1 MEIRV
6 IEVSAPDVV
15 AALEGLFGAASAPA
29 PKSDADLLSE
39 AASQIITIANRL
51 EQQPAHEELE
61 WYAEDLPERMSWTAA
76 KEAVDKL
83 GEGWRLP
90 TDKEWEAEIDRAKF
104 DPALR
109 DAEKLPGIKSEGYWT
124 GTPGAS
130 GPQGSA
136 WVVGLHHGGVSL
148 DYRGS
153 QFWVRPVRAARRAP
167 SQ

>member
-1 MEIRV
+1 MEIKIV
-6 IEVSAPDVV
+6 ELSASSV
-15 AALEGLFGAASAPA
+15 AELLAGLCSIASA

-109 DAEKLPGIKSEGYWT
+109 DAEKFPGIKSDDSYWT

-130 GPQGSA
+130 DPQDYA
-136 WVVGLHHGGVSL
+136 WVVGLHSGYVHL
-148 DYRGS
+148 YC
-153 QFWVRPVRAARRAP
+153 QNAKFWVRPCRARRAA